1 MNGFVLRK
9 KRLKM
14 NKILAKIKFMFRK
27 SKKEEKKMLNY
38 DVIFSRLIKN
48 EGMVLTQYICPAGYK
63 TIGVGRNLDLN
74 PLTKEEK
81 EAFLRENVYGK
92 CAYSCGGDLMDRQ
105 NIVIDFEDESVAAFT
120 LSCGTMRPDR
130 YVHIVG
136 TEGEIEGKLEEDKFV
151 YRRYV
156 KEEVR
161 YQEEIIDVS
170 HKVVNNAVYG
180 GHSGGDYGIMHD
192 VVRYLNGDKASMSI
206 TLLDDS
212 VESHLLVY
220 AAEESRKTRKV
231 IDL

>member
-1 MNGFVLRK
+1 MPFLVWDSF
-9 KRLKM
+9 
-14 NKILAKIKFMFRK
+14 NKP
-27 SKKEEKKMLNY
+27 Y
-38 DVIFSRLIKN
+38 DAI
-48 EGMVLTQYICPAGYK
+48 
-63 TIGVGRNLDLN
+63 
-74 PLTKEEK
+74 TKEEK